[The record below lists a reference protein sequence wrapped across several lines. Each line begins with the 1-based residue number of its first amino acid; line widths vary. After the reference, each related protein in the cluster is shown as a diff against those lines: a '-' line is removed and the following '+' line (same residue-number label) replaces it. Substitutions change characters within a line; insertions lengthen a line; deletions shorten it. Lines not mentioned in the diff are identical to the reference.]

1 MVRWISRYLRPGAKA
16 PGSSALWYILAI
28 WDKGEDFY
36 INNESFFADWRII
49 IIFAAKYWRWTKTD
63 MSAINDLIAQIE
75 DEGLRQRIDAEVKRL
90 LKQKKFGLV
99 FKEHQPDGLME
110 ITNELRTFNR
120 ERDWEQFH
128 DAKNLALSISIE
140 ASELNECFLWKK
152 AEEADRAKVEE
163 ELADVFLCAIM
174 LADKY
179 DIDIK
184 DICLKKIEK
193 NAQKYPVEKAKGKAT
208 KYDEL

>member
-1 MVRWISRYLRPGAKA
+1 
-16 PGSSALWYILAI
+16 
-28 WDKGEDFY
+28 
-36 INNESFFADWRII
+36 
-49 IIFAAKYWRWTKTD
+49 
-63 MSAINDLIAQIE
+63 MSAISDLIDKIK
-75 DEGLRQRIDAEVKRL
+75 DPDLRARISEEVARMQTKDSL
-90 LKQKKFGLV
+90 AIVTK
-99 FKEHQPDGLME
+99 
-110 ITNELRTFNR
+110 NLRIFNR

-140 ASELNECFLWKK
+140 ASELNECFLWKN
-152 AEEADRAKVEE
+152 ADEADRTKVEE

-184 DICLKKIEK
+184 DICLKKIER

-208 KYDEL
+208 KCDKL

>member
-1 MVRWISRYLRPGAKA
+1 MSYLSKRMKLHQLNINEMEKEVVIA
-16 PGSSALWYILAI
+16 S
-28 WDKGEDFY
+28 DFQ
-36 INNESFFADWRII
+36 EII
-49 IIFAAKYWRWTKTD
+49 EK
-63 MSAINDLIAQIE
+63 
-75 DEGLRQRIDAEVKRL
+75 LRL
-90 LKQKKFGLV
+90 
-99 FKEHQPDGLME
+99 
-110 ITNELRTFNR
+110 FNH

-140 ASELNECFLWKK
+140 ASELNECFLWKNTD
-152 AEEADRAKVEE
+152 EADRVKVEE

-179 DIDIK
+179 GMDIK
-184 DICLKKIEK
+184 EICLKKIKK

>member
-1 MVRWISRYLRPGAKA
+1 MEKEVVIASDFQEIIEKLR
-16 PGSSALWYILAI
+16 L
-28 WDKGEDFY
+28 
-36 INNESFFADWRII
+36 
-49 IIFAAKYWRWTKTD
+49 
-63 MSAINDLIAQIE
+63 
-75 DEGLRQRIDAEVKRL
+75 
-90 LKQKKFGLV
+90 
-99 FKEHQPDGLME
+99 
-110 ITNELRTFNR
+110 FNH

-140 ASELNECFLWKK
+140 ASELNECFLWKNTD
-152 AEEADRAKVEE
+152 EADRVKVEE

-179 DIDIK
+179 GMDIK
-184 DICLKKIEK
+184 EICLKKIKK

>member
-1 MVRWISRYLRPGAKA
+1 MKA
-16 PGSSALWYILAI
+16 
-28 WDKGEDFY
+28 D
-36 INNESFFADWRII
+36 R
-49 IIFAAKYWRWTKTD
+49 
-63 MSAINDLIAQIE
+63 
-75 DEGLRQRIDAEVKRL
+75 
-90 LKQKKFGLV
+90 
-99 FKEHQPDGLME
+99 
-110 ITNELRTFNR
+110 NELDSLTEIIEKLRIFNR

-140 ASELNECFLWKK
+140 ASELNECFLWKN
-152 AEEADRAKVEE
+152 ADEADRNKVEE

-184 DICLKKIEK
+184 DICLKKIER